1 MLSPVRY
8 VWRWCEDYEDGE
20 AERDEDERDEDE
32 RDEYERD
39 EDEDGRIFV
48 FGSYDG
54 RTDSRFCG

>member
-1 MLSPVRY
+1 MRY

-32 RDEYERD
+32 RDE
-39 EDEDGRIFV
+39 DEDGRIFV

-54 RTDSRFCG
+54 GTDSRFCG